1 MLLSQQPE
9 NIEEY
14 KIAQPCQSASSFFHF
29 MDKIEYLIE
38 MLNDKKI
45 YPRFC
50 VEDIS
55 YLRLDIKQIKTPS

>member
-1 MLLSQQPE
+1 
-9 NIEEY
+9 
-14 KIAQPCQSASSFFHF
+14 
-29 MDKIEYLIE
+29 

-55 YLRLDIKQIKTPS
+55 YLRLDIKQIGIAMKCFCNTPFTYD